1 MTTIISAPTRIE
13 AWLQASEHLLEVEH
27 DLNVILS
34 IDSPGSDGA
43 AARSA
48 GTRINAFHKAEGADP
63 LHTVAE
69 TIFPGWEYR
78 HRGLRGM
85 FDMYAKEYDVLK
97 RGEPHRWGT
106 YAHRLIN
113 RNTATGES
121 VNPLGALIEKMRSE
135 HQQKRRGTYRAC
147 YELGIAEGEYDLP
160 LYNTVDDQGRRRGL
174 PCLSHVSFK
183 LYNGSV
189 HLTAIYR
196 SHDYRYKV
204 PGNLLG
210 LARLQ
215 ACVAQE
221 VGVPIGTLVVH
232 STYAYVDLAKG
243 RAALKK
249 VLVDVRGM
257 LVKENTN
264 DVAEHLRLR
273 GPEDRP
279 IRRKR

>member
-1 MTTIISAPTRIE
+1 MTMIISAPTRLE
-13 AWLQASEHLLEVEH
+13 AWLQACDHLLQTGR

-34 IDSPGSDGA
+34 IASPGSDGT
-43 AARSA
+43 AARVSKA
-48 GTRINAFHKAEGADP
+48 RLDAFCASEGADP

-78 HRGLRGM
+78 HRGLRGV
-85 FDMYAKEYDVLK
+85 FDTYASEYEVLK

-106 YAHRLIN
+106 YAHRLLS
-113 RNTATGES
+113 RRTATGET
-121 VNPLGALIEKMRSE
+121 VNPLGALIDKMRSE
-135 HQQKRRGTYRAC
+135 RQQQGRGTYRAC
-147 YELGIAEGEYDLP
+147 YEIGIAEGEYDLP

-174 PCLSHVSFK
+174 PCLSHLSFK
-183 LYNGSV
+183 LYDGSV

-215 ACVAQE
+215 ACVAKE

-232 STYAYVDLAKG
+232 STYAYLDLAKG
-243 RAALKK
+243 KAALKNL
-249 VLVDVRGM
+249 LVDLRG
-257 LVKENTN
+257 LLPKENAHG
-264 DVAEHLRLR
+264 VAEQVR
-273 GPEDRP
+273 
-279 IRRKR
+279 